1 MTRFLRSRFLR
12 LLGMDSRSRKASPSQ
27 RSASSRRR
35 VRPDL
40 EYLEDRITPT
50 TFTPMTFAGDGTVH
64 ALRGA
69 ILQANNDS
77 GTAANVVVQR
87 HQAQVGA
94 SGGAIGGSIALSAF
108 DQQSASPPPSPTS
121 SGGGTTT
128 SPTPSPTLFQALL
141 SLFID
146 GASLQATNLS
156 SSFVHGDNF
165 NIDNFFG
172 TPDQLAVVR
181 ANAAAA
187 GVNWDTLMSLNTF
200 LAQLRSP
207 FTVRDDIAANVPFAG
222 PFAGAA
228 VIAGAEALNQAVQL

>member
-35 VRPDL
+35 VRPDP

-77 GTAANVVVQR
+77 GTAANVVVQ
-87 HQAQVGA
+87 HNQAQAGA
-94 SGGAIGGSIALSAF
+94 GGEAI
-108 DQQSASPPPSPTS
+108 
-121 SGGGTTT
+121 GGGTTT
-128 SPTPSPTLFQALL
+128 SPTPSPSLFQALL
-141 SLFID
+141 SLVID

-156 SSFVHGDNF
+156 SEFVHGDNF

-187 GVNWDTLMSLNTF
+187 GVNWDTLVSLNTF
-200 LAQLRSP
+200 LTQLRSP